1 VEHRIISRR
10 NLSGPPGTKWLTTFN
25 DLITLMMV
33 FFVLLFAMSKGDMEK
48 IKEFRSA
55 IIQGFG
61 VLEKKG
67 EGSAGL
73 IEVTRPP
80 VPSGEEIREDSLP
93 EAMRELI
100 QKIDPLP
107 EVALV
112 HAEEGLVMRISG
124 SIFFGSGSATIN
136 AGGVSLLKKIGG
148 LISRLPNRI
157 RIEGH
162 TDNVPISTATFP
174 SNWELSAARAVN
186 IVKFLSDHMGVH
198 PRRLSA
204 VGYGESRPI
213 KANDTPENRAMNRR
227 VEMVLL
233 KEKGK

>member
-1 VEHRIISRR
+1 MEQRIASRR
-10 NLSGPPGTKWLTTFN
+10 NLSGPPSAKWLTTFN

-67 EGSAGL
+67 EGSPGL
-73 IEVTRPP
+73 IETTNPP
-80 VPSGEEIREDSLP
+80 VTSGGKVRHDPVP

-100 QKIDPLP
+100 QKVDALP

-112 HAEEGLVMRISG
+112 PSEEGMVMRISG
-124 SIFFGSGSATIN
+124 SIFFNSGSATIN
-136 AGGVSLLKKIGG
+136 SGGVSFLQKIGG

-162 TDNVPISTATFP
+162 TDNMPISTATFP

-186 IVKFLSDHMGVH
+186 IVKFLSDHTGVY

-213 KANDTPENRAMNRR
+213 KANDNPENRAMNRR
-227 VEMVLL
+227 VEIVLL